1 MEKGKMIGVYI
12 LLVAILI
19 SVIGSVAVGGMYM
32 NKKMQ
37 AVDKQLKKLSEK
49 DKEEATKE
57 DDVVIAGEYTIKS
70 TKKISDAYLQEIGAT
85 AKADDKADSKKDEKK
100 DDSKDGDKKDKKEKK
115 IKLNQKEQATLDMAK
130 KVIDKEIKEGMTDFE
145 KEVAIYEWVCKNIST
160 GNSSLLSTGN
170 NAEAVSTPYGVLKG
184 HNAVCVGYATT
195 FRLFMQMLGIEC
207 KVVHNNDSY
216 HSWDEVKLDG
226 DWYFVDCYSDS
237 ENANYANFNMTDDLC
252 ARGHDWDRSYFPA
265 AIGTKYNYAVM
276 NAKACD
282 DIYKIPKMIRRMFE
296 KGKKKMISFNLGTNV
311 DENQELIL
319 SEMANKIQEL
329 VNNNYPADVQ
339 FGLIETENK
348 EKVLS
353 VTLNLYNNNE
363 NNESQLSEEDQ
374 KKVQKAFDKAFSDY
388 NGEGLGSYGEGQSE
402 EPVENNEEPAA

>member
-49 DKEEATKE
+49 EKEEGTKE
-57 DDVVIAGEYTIKS
+57 DDVLIAGSYTIKS
-70 TKKISDAYLQEIGAT
+70 TKKISDAYLQEIGA
-85 AKADDKADSKKDEKK
+85 KDAKK
-100 DDSKDGDKKDKKEKK
+100 DDSKKEDDKKDGDKKDKKEKK
-115 IKLNQKEQATLDMAK
+115 IKLNEKEQATLDMAK
-130 KVIDKEIKEGMTDFE
+130 KVIDKEIKDGMTDYE

-170 NAEAVSTPYGVLKG
+170 DAESVSTPYGVLKG

-226 DWYFVDCYSDS
+226 DWYYVDCYSDS
-237 ENANYANFNMTDDLC
+237 ETANYANFNMNDDLC
-252 ARGHDWDRSYFPA
+252 LRGHDWDRSYFPA
-265 AIGTKYNYAVM
+265 AVGTKYNYAVM
-276 NAKACD
+276 NAKPCD
-282 DIYKIPKMIRRMFE
+282 DIFKLPKKIRRMFE
-296 KGKKKMISFNLGTNV
+296 QRKKSVISFNLGTTL
-311 DENQELIL
+311 DENQEQIL
-319 SEMANKIQEL
+319 SEMATKIQEL
-329 VNNNYPADVQ
+329 INNNYAADVQ

-353 VTLNLYNNNE
+353 VTLNRYNNNSE
-363 NNESQLSEEDQ
+363 SESQLSEEDQ
-374 KKVQKAFDKAFSDY
+374 QKVQKAFDKAFSDY
-388 NGEGLGSYGEGQSE
+388 NGEGLSDDNSGEMTEDGQQ
-402 EPVENNEEPAA
+402 PAA

>member
-1 MEKGKMIGVYI
+1 MEKGKLIGVYI

-19 SVIGSVAVGGMYM
+19 SVIGSVAAGGMYM

-49 DKEEATKE
+49 DKEEGTKE
-57 DDVVIAGEYTIKS
+57 DDVLIAGSYTIKS
-70 TKKISDAYLQEIGAT
+70 TKKISDAYLQEIGAKD
-85 AKADDKADSKKDEKK
+85 AKKDDAKK
-100 DDSKDGDKKDKKEKK
+100 DDSKKEDDKKDGDKKDKKEKK
-115 IKLNQKEQATLDMAK
+115 IKLNEKEQATLDMAK
-130 KVIDKEIKEGMTDFE
+130 KVIDKEIKDGMTDYE

-170 NAEAVSTPYGVLKG
+170 DAESVSTPYGVLKG

-226 DWYFVDCYSDS
+226 DWYYVDCYSDS
-237 ENANYANFNMTDDLC
+237 ETANYANFNMNDDLC
-252 ARGHDWDRSYFPA
+252 LRGHDWDRSYFPA
-265 AIGTKYNYAVM
+265 AVGTKYNYAVM
-276 NAKACD
+276 NAKPCD
-282 DIYKIPKMIRRMFE
+282 DIFKLPKKIRRMFE
-296 KGKKKMISFNLGTNV
+296 KKKKKIASYNLGTNV
-311 DENQELIL
+311 TENQELIL
-319 SEMANKIQEL
+319 SEMATKIQEM

-348 EKVLS
+348 EKILS
-353 VTLNLYNNNE
+353 VTVSLYNNSE
-363 NNESQLSEEDQ
+363 NTDSQLSEEDQ
-374 KKVQKAFDKAFSDY
+374 KKVQKAFDKAFGDY
-388 NGEGLGSYGEGQSE
+388 AGEGLGSYGEGQYE
-402 EPVENNEEPAA
+402 EPAENNEEPAA